1 MSVVLTDLHVATEGP
16 IGSTER
22 ESGERDVDSCCVC
35 RGPTWFERQVRAAA
49 FRRLAQ
55 LQGGRIEYY
64 DAIGCATFGNSF
76 DKPQLSA
83 EWNIN
88 NPDFY
93 GQLAMAGSLGVAE
106 SYLRG
111 DWDTDDLTTLLRILC
126 RNLQTVSGTDSGLA
140 RAGRWLA
147 HVGHWM
153 NRNTRK
159 GSRENVSRHY
169 DLSNDF
175 FELFL
180 DPTWM
185 YSSAR
190 FDSPEMGL
198 EEASIAK
205 LDSIC
210 QKADLKPGD
219 HVLEIG
225 TGWGGFALHAVRNYG
240 IKLTTTTISRQQ
252 LLKARERVQASG
264 ISDRVELLEFDYRDL
279 IGTYDKVVSIE
290 MVEAVGDQFLNDYF
304 RQCGRLLK
312 PGGRFVLQGIVMPEQ
327 RYESY
332 KRSVDFIQKYI
343 FPGGFL
349 PSVAAMQESVGRTS
363 NLRLVSVEDLSND
376 YALTLRHWRR
386 RFFDRLD
393 DVRALGFD
401 DRFIRMWEY
410 YLCYCEAAFLEQAV
424 GVVQVVWDK
433 PGF

>member
-1 MSVVLTDLHVATEGP
+1 MSTGLKDA
-16 IGSTER
+16 SER
-22 ESGERDVDSCCVC
+22 PVERARIESGQSEADAC
-35 RGPTWFERQVRAAA
+35 RAARGLTWFERRVRSIAIG
-49 FRRLAQ
+49 RLNQ
-55 LQGGRIEYY
+55 LQGGTIHYC
-64 DAIGCATFGNSF
+64 DAGGCATLGSQS
-76 DKPQLSA
+76 PAPELSA
-83 EWNIN
+83 EWTIR

-93 GQLAMAGSLGVAE
+93 RQLAMAGSLGVAE

-111 DWDTDDLTTLLRILC
+111 DWETDNLAALLRILC
-126 RNLQTVSGTDSGLA
+126 RNLETLSGTNSGLA

-147 HVGHWM
+147 RAAHWA
-153 NRNTRK
+153 NRNTRS
-159 GSRENVSRHY
+159 GSRENIARHY

-190 FDSPEMGL
+190 FDRSEMSL
-198 EEASIAK
+198 EEASVAK

-210 QKADLKPGD
+210 LKADLQPGE

-225 TGWGGFALHAVRNYG
+225 TGWGGFALHAVQNYG
-240 IKLTTTTISRQQ
+240 IRLTTTTISRQQ
-252 LLKARERVQASG
+252 LLKARERVQTAG
-264 ISDRVELLEFDYRDL
+264 ISDRVELLEVDYRDL
-279 IGTYDKVVSIE
+279 DGRFDKVVSIE
-290 MVEAVGDQFLNDYF
+290 MIEAVGEQFLDDYF

-327 RYESY
+327 RYEAY

-349 PSVAAMQESVGRTS
+349 PSVAAMQDSVGRTS
-363 NLRLVSVEDLSND
+363 NLRLASIEDLSND
-376 YALTLRHWRR
+376 YALTLRHWRQ

-433 PGF
+433 PEY

>member
-1 MSVVLTDLHVATEGP
+1 MPTVLKVAETDSHTRMSDAC
-16 IGSTER
+16 SA
-22 ESGERDVDSCCVC
+22 C
-35 RGPTWFERQVRAAA
+35 RSLTWFEHRVRAATLK
-49 FRRLAQ
+49 RLGQ
-55 LQGGRIEYY
+55 LQGGTIRYY
-64 DAIGCATFGNSF
+64 DAAGCATLGSIAH
-76 DKPQLSA
+76 DA
-83 EWNIN
+83 ELATDWTIS

-93 GQLAMAGSLGVAE
+93 WQLATGGSLGAAD

-111 DWDTDDLTTLLRILC
+111 DWEAGDLTTLLRILC
-126 RNLQTVSGTDSGLA
+126 RNLESVSGTNSGMA
-140 RAGRWLA
+140 RIGRWLA
-147 HVGHWM
+147 RAAHWA
-153 NRNTRK
+153 NRNTRR
-159 GSRENVSRHY
+159 GSRENIARHY

-190 FDSPEMGL
+190 FASPQTTL
-198 EEASIAK
+198 EEASVAK
-205 LDSIC
+205 LESIC
-210 QKADLKPGD
+210 QKADLQAD
-219 HVLEIG
+219 EHVLEIG

-240 IKLTTTTISRQQ
+240 VRLTTTTISHQQ
-252 LLKARERVQASG
+252 LLKARERVTEAG
-264 ISDRVELLEFDYRDL
+264 IIDRVELLESDYRDL
-279 IGTYDKVVSIE
+279 RGTYDKIVSIE
-290 MVEAVGDQFLNDYF
+290 MIEAVGEQFLDDYF

-327 RYESY
+327 RYEAY

-349 PSVAAMQESVGRTS
+349 PSVAAMQDSVGRTS
-363 NLRLVSVEDLSND
+363 NLRLASVEDMSND
-376 YALTLRHWRR
+376 YALTLHAWRQ
-386 RFFDRLD
+386 RFFNRIE

-433 PGF
+433 PNY

>member
-1 MSVVLTDLHVATEGP
+1 MSTDLNVATEGP
-16 IGSTER
+16 VENAER
-22 ESGERDVDSCCVC
+22 ESDKRTVDSCRDC
-35 RGPTWFERQVRAAA
+35 RGPTWFERQVRSAA
-49 FRRLAQ
+49 FRRLGQ
-55 LQGGRIEYY
+55 IQGGRIDYY
-64 DAIGCATFGNSF
+64 DAMGCATFGNRSN
-76 DKPQLSA
+76 KTHLAA

-88 NPDFY
+88 NLDFY

-126 RNLQTVSGTDSGLA
+126 RNLETVSATDSGIA

-147 HVGHWM
+147 RAAHWA

-159 GSRENVSRHY
+159 GSRENISRHY

-190 FDSPEMGL
+190 FDAPEMSL
-198 EEASIAK
+198 EEASVAK

-210 QKADLKPGD
+210 QKAELKPGE

-225 TGWGGFALHAVRNYG
+225 TGWGGFSLHAVRHYG

-252 LLKARERVQASG
+252 LLKARERVQAAG
-264 ISDRVELLEFDYRDL
+264 IGDRVELLEFDYRDL

-290 MVEAVGDQFLNDYF
+290 MVEAVGDRFLDDYF

-327 RYESY
+327 RYASY

-349 PSVAAMQESVGRTS
+349 PSVAAMQDSVGGTS

-393 DVRALGFD
+393 EVRALGFD

-433 PGF
+433 PSY

>member
-1 MSVVLTDLHVATEGP
+1 MSTDLNVAIEGP
-16 IGSTER
+16 VESAER
-22 ESGERDVDSCCVC
+22 ESGERDVDSCCIC
-35 RGPTWFERQVRAAA
+35 RGPTWFERQVRSAV
-49 FRRLAQ
+49 FRRLGE

-76 DKPQLSA
+76 EKPQLSA

-111 DWDTDDLTTLLRILC
+111 DWETDNLTTLLRILC
-126 RNLQTVSGTDSGLA
+126 RNLETVSGTDSGLA

-147 HVGHWM
+147 RAGHWA

-159 GSRENVSRHY
+159 GSRENISRHY

-185 YSSAR
+185 YSAAR
-190 FDSPEMGL
+190 FDSPEMSL
-198 EEASIAK
+198 EDASVAK

-210 QKADLKPGD
+210 RKADLKPGE

-240 IKLTTTTISRQQ
+240 IELTTTTISRQQ
-252 LLKARERVQASG
+252 LLKAREQIQSAA
-264 ISDRVELLEFDYRDL
+264 ISDRVELLESDYRDL
-279 IGTYDKVVSIE
+279 TGTYDKVVSIE
-290 MVEAVGDQFLNDYF
+290 MVEAVGDQFLDDYF

-349 PSVAAMQESVGRTS
+349 PSVAAMQDSVGRTS
-363 NLRLVSVEDLSND
+363 NLRLVSVEDLSTD

-386 RFFDRLD
+386 RFLDRLD
-393 DVRALGFD
+393 DVRDLGFD

-410 YLCYCEAAFLEQAV
+410 YLCYCEAAFLERAV